1 MNHYLRPL
9 QKLLFTGSFMALLAI
24 VPARGWANS
33 SVLQFIYTNNF
44 QSYAADGYPIPTN
57 PLPGWTGMTSQ
68 NGLQPA
74 IVSAVNASG
83 KALNMNSIGGGA
95 AGYLSVNSPLLA
107 GTTSN
112 WSVSGS
118 ARYLASNLGGNPWY
132 GTGGLLL
139 SSTGDMSGNY
149 LWVGIESGWGEFAPT
164 TTWARPRAAWSLGGV
179 SGGGTLFPDGGA
191 IRMSTDTWGPAL
203 LTASRTAG
211 ASSVSYALESSVD
224 GLRTSVL
231 TFSGAAATALD
242 SLQYVGFANYLSS
255 WQYDDLSV
263 QGLSTATALAIPEP
277 SSVALLG
284 LGALGL
290 LLHRR
295 RTA

>member
-1 MNHYLRPL
+1 
-9 QKLLFTGSFMALLAI
+9 MALLAI

-33 SVLQFIYTNNF
+33 SALQFIYTNNF

-68 NGLQPA
+68 SGLQPA

-83 KALNMNSIGGGA
+83 KALNMNSIGGGGT
-95 AGYLSVNSPLLA
+95 GYLSVNSPLLA
-107 GTTSN
+107 GTTSA

-118 ARYLASNLGGNPWY
+118 ARYLASNYQPNPWY
-132 GTGGLLL
+132 GAGGIFL
-139 SSTGDMSGNY
+139 SSTGDFSGDY
-149 LWVGIESGWGEFAPT
+149 LWMTIQSGWGEVNAT
-164 TTWARPRAAWSLGGV
+164 TTWARPTVEWKLAGTNGGGV
-179 SGGGTLFPDGGA
+179 LFPWDPPAGA
-191 IRMSTDTWGPAL
+191 TNVVGNAMRMSTDTWGPAL
-203 LTASRTAG
+203 MTASRALD
-211 ASSVSYALESSVD
+211 ASSISYNISSPVD
-224 GLRTSVL
+224 GAFTGLLS
-231 TFSGAAATALD
+231 FSGAQATALNN
-242 SLQYVGFANYLSS
+242 LQYVGFANYLSS